1 MLLFTLFRSCLFS
14 KQLIPKGHKGVSILF
29 AQHFVK
35 EGLFPKDF
43 SRLLTRLRENREESD
58 YGYVIGTS
66 PEDAEERLLEA
77 KKIIDGVK
85 QYLRKE
91 NYL

>member
-1 MLLFTLFRSCLFS
+1 
-14 KQLIPKGHKGVSILF
+14 
-29 AQHFVK
+29 
-35 EGLFPKDF
+35 
-43 SRLLTRLRENREESD
+43 LTRLRENREESD